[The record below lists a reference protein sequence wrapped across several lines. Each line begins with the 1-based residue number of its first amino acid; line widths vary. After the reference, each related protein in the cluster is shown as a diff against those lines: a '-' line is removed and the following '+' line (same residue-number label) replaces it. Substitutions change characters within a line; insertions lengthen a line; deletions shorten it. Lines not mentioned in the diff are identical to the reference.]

1 VRKHILAAFLA
12 VTVFTLAA
20 GATTTALAL
29 PAFGECSSCHTANAA
44 VSVTASAGPLGATS
58 TEYTIDVAN
67 SLGAV
72 GWAVFKGST
81 KIASAAGTTTAITL
95 DNATTYTVYGA
106 GIDGSSNKIGNSIQL
121 TTVGTAAPV
130 LCKYTYK
137 FKTKKKV
144 YKKLKAV
151 LTNSVSGKKYTV
163 AVSKKGVATWKSVP
177 AGSYRLNTAG
187 NKKFK
192 FKARTVSVR

>member
-12 VTVFTLAA
+12 VTVFALAA

-29 PAFGECSSCHTANAA
+29 PAYGSCSGCHTANAA
-44 VSVTASAGPLGATS
+44 VSVTASAGPLGAT
-58 TEYTIDVAN
+58 TTPYTIDVTN
-67 SLGAV
+67 SLGPV

-81 KIASAAGTTTAITL
+81 KIASAIGTTTAIAL
-95 DNATTYTVYGA
+95 DNGTTYTVYGA
-106 GIDGSSNKIGNSIQL
+106 GLDGSSNKIGNSIQV
-121 TTVGTAAPV
+121 TTGGTAAPV
-130 LCKYTYK
+130 MRKYTYK

-151 LTNSVSGKKYTV
+151 LTSSVSGKKYTV
-163 AVSKKGVATWKSVP
+163 GVSKKGVATWTSVP
-177 AGSYRLNTAG
+177 TGTYRLSTTG

-192 FKARTVSVR
+192 FKASTVSVR